1 MKTMIQQPSA
11 LQHSQQKI
19 DTRQML
25 ISAVKSTTGNSP
37 GAADEFLSQLKVV
50 VKAFASMLEHTEPS
64 VSFRKAAEFSL
75 TAREHRRPS
84 TKADLRSY
92 ITRMCNYK
100 DLASANIRAIT
111 ISDCREMM
119 EDCFG
124 HSKHS
129 FRKAQSVLHS
139 IFNYAERQGWC
150 SANPARAILRP
161 PVVETR
167 VEILTLQEIS
177 TLLQTCHS
185 RTRLRRMAPAL
196 RLMLWC
202 GIRPTEVRRLQWSD
216 IDPDEMLVY
225 VEGQHSKTGGARAVP
240 LRGGAAALAET
251 ATTATGLIA
260 PVNWEHLWR
269 ELRLEAGF
277 HCWQNDALRHT
288 FASMHLKRFHN
299 LPLLQEEMG
308 HRNAALLQTRYL
320 NLRNLKKNT
329 ATLFF
334 QEKRWQ

>member
-11 LQHSQQKI
+11 LQNPQQEI

-25 ISAVKSTTGNSP
+25 ISVVKNTTGNSP
-37 GAADEFLSQLKVV
+37 GAADEFLSQLKAVV
-50 VKAFASMLEHTEPS
+50 NAFATLLEHTEPS

-100 DLASANIRAIT
+100 NLASTNIRAIT
-111 ISDCREMM
+111 IADCREMM

-161 PVVETR
+161 PVVETK

-185 RTRLRRMAPAL
+185 RIRLRRMEPAL

-240 LRGGAAALAET
+240 LRGGAAV
-251 ATTATGLIA
+251 
-260 PVNWEHLWR
+260 P
-269 ELRLEAGF
+269 
-277 HCWQNDALRHT
+277 
-288 FASMHLKRFHN
+288 
-299 LPLLQEEMG
+299 
-308 HRNAALLQTRYL
+308 
-320 NLRNLKKNT
+320 
-329 ATLFF
+329 
-334 QEKRWQ
+334 

>member
-1 MKTMIQQPSA
+1 MKA
-11 LQHSQQKI
+11 KNQHPDHGLHAPQEV
-19 DTRQML
+19 DTKQLL
-25 ISAVKSTTGNSP
+25 ISVVKNSTGKSPAAV
-37 GAADEFLSQLKVV
+37 DDFLDQLKVV
-50 VKAFASMLEHTEPS
+50 IKAFAQMLETTEPS
-64 VSFRKAAEFSL
+64 VSFRRAAEFSL
-75 TAREHRRPS
+75 IARDHRRPS

-100 DLASANIRAIT
+100 ELASTNIRDIT
-111 ISDCREMM
+111 IPDCHEMM
-119 EDCFG
+119 QACFG

-150 SANPARAILRP
+150 STNPARAILRP
-161 PVVETR
+161 PVVETK

-177 TLLQTCHS
+177 TLLKTCHL
-185 RTRLRRMAPAL
+185 RARLRCMEPAL

-240 LRGGAAALAET
+240 LRGGAAALAQAAST
-251 ATTATGLIA
+251 STGRIA
-260 PVNWEHLWR
+260 PANWEHLWR
-269 ELRLEAGF
+269 NLRQEAGF
-277 HCWQNDALRHT
+277 RHWQNDALRHT
-288 FASMHLKRFHN
+288 FASMHLKRYHN

-334 QEKRWQ
+334 QEKRWP